1 MSRVAA
7 FRTEQPCCPADR
19 LTQPSRCRRR
29 CAGGLW
35 LSMACDGTAA
45 APKQYPPT
53 DTEDN
58 VALYGPFALAS
69 PCVDQFNLN
78 IKTGTIDACSAA
90 AAAAEQGAAA
100 AAGTAPTAGDDPT
113 FIGSDGLAYHVR
125 IAMY

>member
-1 MSRVAA
+1 MSGVAA

-19 LTQPSRCRRR
+19 LTPPSRCRRR